1 MYKKSF
7 LHKNI
12 SISVV
17 KSFKNLAKC
26 LYALV
31 EDFLICLTVFS
42 KHFLIML
49 VLPLMALALE
59 FSNLVD

>member
-17 KSFKNLAKC
+17 KSFNNLTKC
-26 LYALV
+26 IYALV
-31 EDFLICLTVFS
+31 EDFPICLTVFS
-42 KHFLIML
+42 KHSLIML